1 MSKGSGEYEVG
12 YGKPPR
18 RSRFTKGRSG
28 NPRGRPRG
36 AQNLA
41 TMMAEELSQPMAVR
55 VNGRQRRI
63 TKRRAMII
71 QVINRAVGGDAR
83 AFRAVI
89 ELGERL
95 KLPDQTERK
104 ILVLDLQKLILEYEQ
119 SGEAKK

>member
-1 MSKGSGEYEVG
+1 VG
-12 YGKPPR
+12 YGKPPL

-41 TMMAEELSQPMAVR
+41 TILAEELRRPVAVR
-55 VNGRQRRI
+55 ENGRQRTI
-63 TKRRAMII
+63 TKRRAMLI
-71 QVINRAVGGDAR
+71 QIVNKAVGGDAK

-95 KLPDQTERK
+95 KLADQTERH
-104 ILVLDLQKLILEYEQ
+104 VSVEDLQRLIAADDGL
-119 SGEAKK
+119 GTAKRCPAPR